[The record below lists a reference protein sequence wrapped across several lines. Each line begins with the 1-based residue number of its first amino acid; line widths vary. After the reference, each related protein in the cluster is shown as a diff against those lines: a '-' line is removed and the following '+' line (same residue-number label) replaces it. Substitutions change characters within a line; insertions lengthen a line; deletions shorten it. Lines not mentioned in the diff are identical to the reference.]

1 MPNSVTLDEAAR
13 RCGMSRVQVRESRAF
28 TFIGANVLE
37 ADVLRYEKQ
46 RQDAKRR
53 SSVAPREAQA
63 ARATGGDMTA
73 STLVA
78 QLFDEFVDAHVS
90 RERPD
95 VRAFLLKAGSESHQL
110 GVLIDRYLEAAP
122 VEAPDQE
129 TVVALNAR
137 LEHLTPL
144 TAARRRL
151 PLKIDDVVEQLR
163 ELLGLD
169 EALRTRLR
177 AAYQELEA
185 EQLDPAGVSERVW
198 DALRSILGLDPRRLV
213 VREKPTLAAPA
224 YLRAADFRAA
234 EAAPPAIQ
242 PDEPDE
248 VDSLFRG
255 RRLK

>member
-1 MPNSVTLDEAAR
+1 VT
-13 RCGMSRVQVRESRAF
+13 
-28 TFIGANVLE
+28 
-37 ADVLRYEKQ
+37 
-46 RQDAKRR
+46 
-53 SSVAPREAQA
+53 SSA
-63 ARATGGDMTA
+63 
-73 STLVA
+73 LVE
-78 QLFDEFVDAHVS
+78 QLFDAFVDAHVS
-90 RERPD
+90 GERPD
-95 VRAFLLKAGSESHQL
+95 VREYMLRAGPESDQL
-110 GVLIDRYLEAAP
+110 GVLIDRYLKAAP
-122 VEAPDQE
+122 IEEPDQE

-169 EALRTRLR
+169 ETLRPRLR

-185 EQLDPAGVSERVW
+185 EQLDPAGVNERVW
-198 DALRSILGLDPRRLV
+198 DALGSILRVDTRRLV
-213 VREKPTLAAPA
+213 VRAKPAFAAPA

-234 EAAPPAIQ
+234 EAAPAAPAIR
-242 PDEPDE
+242 PDDPDE

>member
-1 MPNSVTLDEAAR
+1 VT
-13 RCGMSRVQVRESRAF
+13 
-28 TFIGANVLE
+28 
-37 ADVLRYEKQ
+37 ADTR
-46 RQDAKRR
+46 
-53 SSVAPREAQA
+53 
-63 ARATGGDMTA
+63 
-73 STLVA
+73 VA
-78 QLFDEFVDAHVS
+78 QLFDEFVDAHLS
-90 RERPD
+90 GQRPD
-95 VRAFLLKAGSESHQL
+95 VRAFLLKAGAESHQL

-122 VEAPDQE
+122 IEKPDEE

-151 PLKIDDVVEQLR
+151 PLKIDDLVEQLR

-169 EALRTRLR
+169 ETLRAGLR

-185 EQLDPAGVSERVW
+185 EQLDPAGVNERVW

-213 VREKPTLAAPA
+213 MREKPAFASPA

-234 EAAPPAIQ
+234 EAAPAAPAIQ

-255 RRLK
+255 RHLK